1 MTVSFYLTEK
11 TFKKTKHHRNEIEK
25 RLYRLIYPHI
35 VWTGIYAILNIPLY
49 LDRGKKSW
57 LKDVILQLC
66 FGHTMNKIMWFQID
80 LILITLIL
88 MIICHL
94 GKNEKIVNFVFLL
107 IGLSAI
113 IAQYTTLN
121 FVLFGRLPDAMRYTL
136 GRVAE
141 IFPYAIL
148 GIFLARV
155 KVIELVQHKAVALLC
170 SALALNLLFGH
181 RNFFLEGNG
190 FGYNGIYR
198 MIASTFMV
206 LIFLLL
212 PNGETLKGLP
222 KILGHISGCTMGV
235 YYSHRIV
242 GRWIMDLS
250 GKWFRG
256 VIG

>member
-1 MTVSFYLTEK
+1 
-11 TFKKTKHHRNEIEK
+11 
-25 RLYRLIYPHI
+25 
-35 VWTGIYAILNIPLY
+35 
-49 LDRGKKSW
+49 
-57 LKDVILQLC
+57 
-66 FGHTMNKIMWFQID
+66 
-80 LILITLIL
+80 
-88 MIICHL
+88 
-94 GKNEKIVNFVFLL
+94 
-107 IGLSAI
+107 
-113 IAQYTTLN
+113 
-121 FVLFGRLPDAMRYTL
+121 MRYTL

-222 KILGHISGCTMGV
+222 KILGHISGDTKKAQTLLSV